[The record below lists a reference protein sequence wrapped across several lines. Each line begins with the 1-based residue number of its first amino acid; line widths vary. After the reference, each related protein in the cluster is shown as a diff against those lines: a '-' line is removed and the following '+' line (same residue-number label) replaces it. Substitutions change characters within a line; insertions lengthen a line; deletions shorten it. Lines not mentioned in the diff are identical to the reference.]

1 MKTLKM
7 METRDLVGMI
17 KEQKELM
24 ASFAVSGCVCGG
36 PGTSLCEFNDTQGLD
51 GKEQGAL

>member
-1 MKTLKM
+1 MKTLQM